1 MSTRWC
7 SFTWKGT
14 VRHLACWRAPTA
26 VVPQPPGGHSG
37 SGASLEDVEPAQHP
51 TVDLSEEAR
60 ATGLRRCGAAALRR
74 CGAAALRRC
83 QEAALLSHMHM
94 RRDARE
100 RGEVEVE
107 ALEADGDHARQFRQL
122 DPLEGVAAALA
133 LVARVLVGPVEHFG
147 LEEGREGLLERAVE
161 RGRRAEGAD
170 GEVEVLEGLGPHLV
184 SS

>member
-51 TVDLSEEAR
+51 TEPAHHLSEEAR
-60 ATGLRRCGAAALRR
+60 ATGLRR